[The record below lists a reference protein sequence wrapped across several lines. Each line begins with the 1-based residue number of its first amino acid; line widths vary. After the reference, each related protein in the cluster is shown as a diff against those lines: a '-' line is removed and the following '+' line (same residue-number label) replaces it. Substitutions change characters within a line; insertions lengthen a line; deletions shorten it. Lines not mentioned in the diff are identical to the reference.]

1 VRHLSRRW
9 LRLKRHLRSCSA
21 GPVVRR
27 SMAPYTV
34 VAPLNARLPSGAAP
48 RLIALSERV
57 GLVSDRKAI
66 MVDPPHALPE

>member
-1 VRHLSRRW
+1 
-9 LRLKRHLRSCSA
+9 
-21 GPVVRR
+21 
-27 SMAPYTV
+27 MAPYTV